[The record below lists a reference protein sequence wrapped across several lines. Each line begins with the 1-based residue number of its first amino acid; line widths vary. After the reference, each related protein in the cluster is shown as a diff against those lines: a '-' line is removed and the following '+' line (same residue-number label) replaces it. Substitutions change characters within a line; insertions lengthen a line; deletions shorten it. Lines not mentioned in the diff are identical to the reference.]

1 MVDYNSVFKD
11 TEEVDLSTHKE
22 IPPSLRESYARF
34 GGIEE
39 IVDGKLVM
47 TENKMEDSWSAVA
60 LDTIPFAKYALPEEQ
75 VKFDMLSG
83 DEKAWAL
90 GFGVLGAALFVAGG
104 PLLAKGG
111 RALGGAITAGAGRA
125 FPKMATRF
133 ANIAARETP
142 IEDALVGIGKKA
154 ENSFVPFDAEDAIRK
169 SLKGYKQEEV
179 DAITK
184 WKLTNNPA
192 ELKNAVL
199 ERSFKGKDMSTN
211 WKANISPSGEPYGGF
226 KPSTALATDLS
237 EQALKSQH
245 YMNQYRKVFARE
257 VLNVEEK
264 EMSKDLFQRAYQ
276 QQMKA
281 KYPVPEGEVAAHNLE
296 NITERDFADT
306 ITDMLANK
314 RDYRKV
320 LSTTPGRFWPA
331 ALTPTR
337 IVYGLNE
344 ANHGAYTGVYK
355 VVKEGSELAKE
366 NTFFDT
372 VAWLKTL
379 EQRKLGKVSFSK
391 YGEVEFEATELTAV
405 EADKAYQILR
415 QMDNISGQAK
425 KGVSQESIDG
435 QINSLIKDLNPA
447 SATKRVIDSW
457 VDFSDTLYSKFLTY
471 KIPTII
477 RNEGALTQFGQNS
490 VDSLMTKLAPKI
502 LETFSTG
509 SSRTGVQKIIET
521 KQALAEI
528 HKLLK
533 PVQGTH
539 PWFDLTGKEL
549 DNHISKL
556 TKELTM
562 TNEGGGLIGYTDH
575 YTARISND
583 QSRNFE
589 KWSGA
594 LVGKRGQFE
603 QARVAPAMIGEPV
616 DFKTMI
622 ESRIHS
628 QSNAMYLYPAIDEAV
643 ANASK
648 YPTHL
653 ASYVEHHIARILNQP
668 SILDHKLARV
678 FEGSIGK
685 IEGLFGKEG
694 TWNAR
699 RVMELGQT
707 VNDLTYLGALGF
719 KPFSAARNLFQPLVT
734 VPADLGGLKDYTSL
748 AKGYI
753 NAHKPEVRRYL
764 NEIGIISE
772 YAPEISIRPDAL
784 PFSKMKILGRE
795 IDANKWNSV
804 KDAAMWMFKASDRFN
819 RYVTGAAAM
828 DKWNNVFARFPKG
841 IDKDQ
846 VSVFMKQA
854 GINQRNPWVKNE
866 LEDLL
871 RRGKFDEAKA
881 GFIRDVVGDTQFL
894 YGAIDAPQII
904 GRGGAAGKT
913 GLVFQSYWM
922 NLMPLFQK
930 WAVTGTA
937 DEKLMKAVSF
947 GLSQAAAYTMMEPIW
962 GGDASKKAIA
972 FGPFPAAMNEYMIP
986 PAWMPVYR
994 AGRVA
999 AGALQANP
1007 AIAGEQMKKLLG
1019 STLIFAPGSLQF
1031 QKTFRGTREE
1041 GFKGFA
1047 KSIVGYP
1054 LESQV
1059 KD

>member
-1 MVDYNSVFKD
+1 MAENIYSGI
-11 TEEVDLSTHKE
+11 EEVDLSSSKE
-22 IPPSLRESYARF
+22 MPSSLRSSYSQF
-34 GGIEE
+34 GGVEE
-39 IVDGKLVM
+39 IVGGKPTM
-47 TENKMEDSWSAVA
+47 TANKMEDSWTAVA

-75 VKFDMLSG
+75 EKFEMLSG

-90 GFGVLGAALFVAGG
+90 GFGMLGAALFAFGG
-104 PLLAKGG
+104 PLLTKGG
-111 RALGGAITAGAGRA
+111 RALGGTLAAGAERA
-125 FPKMATRF
+125 FPSAVTRFTKMA
-133 ANIAARETP
+133 AKAQP
-142 IEDALVGIGKKA
+142 VEDVLAGVEGKA
-154 ENSFVPFDAEDAIRK
+154 GNSFVPFDAEDAIRK
-169 SLKGYKQEEV
+169 SLKGFKQEEV
-179 DAITK
+179 EAITK

-199 ERSFKGKDMSTN
+199 ERAYKNKEMSPN

-226 KPSTALATDLS
+226 KPSLELSTDLS
-237 EQALKSQH
+237 EQALRAKH
-245 YMNQYRKVFARE
+245 YMGQYKKVFARE

-264 EMSKDLFQRAYQ
+264 EMSTDLFKRVYNK
-276 QQMKA
+276 QMQT
-281 KYPVPEGEVAAHNLE
+281 KYPVPEGEIAAHNLE
-296 NITERDFADT
+296 NITERDFADLV
-306 ITDMLANK
+306 TDMLDNK
-314 RDYRKV
+314 REYRQV

-337 IVYGLNE
+337 VVYGLNE

-355 VVKEGSELAKE
+355 VLKEGSELAKE

-379 EQRKLGKVSFSK
+379 EQRNLGKVSFSK
-391 YGEVEFEATELTAV
+391 YGEVKFEATELTAI

-425 KGVSQESIDG
+425 KGISQEAIDG
-435 QINSLIKDLNPA
+435 QINSLIKDLDPS

-457 VDFSDTLYSKFLTY
+457 VDFSDMLYSKFLTH
-471 KIPTII
+471 KIPAII

-490 VDSLMTKLAPKI
+490 IDSMMAKITPKI
-502 LETFSTG
+502 LDTFSTG

-521 KQALAEI
+521 KQAMGEI
-528 HKLLK
+528 QALLK

-549 DNHISKL
+549 DKHIGKL

-562 TNEGGGLIGYTDH
+562 SNDGGNLIGYTDH

-628 QSNAMYLYPAIDEAV
+628 QSNAMYLYPAIDEV
-643 ANASK
+643 VGNATK

-653 ASYVEHHIARILNQP
+653 ASYVEHHLARVLNQP

-699 RVMELGQT
+699 RVMDMGQT

-734 VPADLGGLKDYTSL
+734 GPADLGGIKDYTSL
-748 AKGYI
+748 ARGYV
-753 NAHKPEVRRYL
+753 NSFKPEVKRYL

-795 IDANKWNSV
+795 VDANKWNSV

-819 RYVTGAAAM
+819 RYVVGAAAM
-828 DKWNNVFARFPKG
+828 HKWDKVFAKFPQG
-841 IDKDQ
+841 IAKEQ
-846 VSVFMKQA
+846 VPTFMKQA
-854 GINQRNPWVKNE
+854 GLNQRNPWVKNE
-866 LEDLL
+866 LEDLV

-894 YGAIDAPQII
+894 YGAIDAPQVI

-913 GLVFQSYWM
+913 ALVFQSYWM

-937 DEKLMKAVSF
+937 EDKLTKAVTF
-947 GLSQAAAYTMMEPIW
+947 GLSQAAAYHLMEPIW
-962 GGDASKKAIA
+962 GGDASAKAIA
-972 FGPFPAAMNEYMIP
+972 FGPFPGAINEYMIP
-986 PAWMPVYR
+986 PAWMPIYR

-999 AGALQANP
+999 HGALQANP
-1007 AIAGEQMKKLLG
+1007 EIAGEQMKKLLG
-1019 STLIFAPGSLQF
+1019 STLIFTPGGLQAA
-1031 QKTFRGTREE
+1031 KTFKGAREE